1 MMIDTIYFNHKGLEL
16 AQEDNLADLLYEIA
30 DFIDVCKNNDIALC
44 FYKHL
49 FSVNLGFTES
59 NIIDYINREK
69 KYLSFCYFFI
79 EYIANNLKYP
89 VNDSYCENDSDI
101 QQYLTWF
108 LNLCKNNKQ
117 NLFLSLTN
125 DNFFYKEQYNVED
138 FLIDN
143 YKNIEKFKEYCDS
156 IPKFSSI
163 INVVDY
169 INNKYQNKI
178 QFLSTARKSS
188 RQISNDNITCVQ
200 ICKAFESL
208 INIVLPYEN
217 HLPKN
222 IVNKF
227 EQESGF
233 KISKESE
240 KTINNS
246 FCREKR
252 TFNILNEPYVFDNH
266 IKIDDKIRI
275 HYYIKDGNIYIGHCG
290 KHLPTATRRT

>member
-1 MMIDTIYFNHKGLEL
+1 MLTDIIYFNHKGLEI
-16 AQEDNLADLLYEIA
+16 AQEEILKDLLCEIA
-30 DFIDVCKNNDIALC
+30 EYIDICKSNDIILC
-44 FYKHL
+44 FYKRF
-49 FSVNLGFTES
+49 FSIPLSFGET
-59 NIIDYINREK
+59 NIIDFINGK
-69 KYLSFCYFFI
+69 KEYLTFCIFFV

-89 VNDSYCENDSDI
+89 IDNLYFKNDSNKT
-101 QQYLTWF
+101 QYLTWF
-108 LNLCKNNKQ
+108 LNLCKNNNQ
-117 NLFLSLTN
+117 NLFLSLSN
-125 DNFFYKEQYNVED
+125 DNLFNEEQYNVED

-169 INNKYQNKI
+169 INHNYQNKI
-178 QFLSTARKSS
+178 QFLSTAKKSS

-200 ICKAFESL
+200 ICKALESL
-208 INIVLPYEN
+208 INIILPHGN
-217 HLPKN
+217 NLPKN
-222 IVNKF
+222 IIDKF

-240 KTINNS
+240 QTINNS
-246 FCREKR
+246 FCRDKR
-252 TFNILNEPYVFDNH
+252 TFYILNEPYIFDNH

-290 KHLPTATRRT
+290 KHLPTATRKT

>member
-1 MMIDTIYFNHKGLEL
+1 MDMIYFNHKGLEI
-16 AQEDNLADLLYEIA
+16 AQKENLNGLLREIA
-30 DFIDVCKNNDIALC
+30 DYIDVCKNNDIMLC
-44 FYKHL
+44 FYKRFFFIPL
-49 FSVNLGFTES
+49 SFVET
-59 NIIDYINREK
+59 NIIDFINGK
-69 KYLSFCYFFI
+69 KEYLPFCSFFV

-89 VNDSYCENDSDI
+89 IDDLYCENDSNI
-101 QQYLTWF
+101 PQYLTWF
-108 LNLCKNNKQ
+108 LNLCKNNNQ
-117 NLFLSLTN
+117 NLFLSLSN
-125 DNFFYKEQYNVED
+125 DNLFNEEQYNVED

-169 INNKYQNKI
+169 INNNYQNKI

-208 INIVLPYEN
+208 INIVLPYGN
-217 HLPKN
+217 NLPKN
-222 IVNKF
+222 IINKF

-240 KTINNS
+240 QTINNS

-252 TFNILNEPYVFDNH
+252 TFNILNEPFVFDNH

-275 HYYIKDGNIYIGHCG
+275 HYYIKDGYVYIGHCG